1 MSTRITQSVTN
12 RTYLSNLTKATNNKN
27 RQMEK
32 IQTGRD
38 FERVSDHV
46 SAGLNAISIRS
57 KLYKNEQ
64 MTENIATAYEQ
75 LSNAEN
81 NLTSINDILIT
92 VQGEVMKALNGTNP
106 EGSDVIFDSIFENSK
121 ESIADLA
128 NGKFNDKYILGG
140 SNIEKQPFSFDDDG
154 MLLYQGVRMDSVV
167 SDSGQFKYDVGGTLT
182 RVPYS
187 EDTFID
193 IGLDIKVE
201 NGKIDPQT
209 AYKVSVSGLST
220 LGYGTTD
227 LKYTDSDGSIKT
239 YSGISNNIVDIIT
252 EMQKAYKDG
261 DMDKLDALRGHM
273 NKRMDQMMSEVA
285 IIGTRCQF
293 LDATT
298 QRLENDNIS
307 LHKMQ
312 QDTEGI
318 DDATEIMYY
327 QQYDYAMNLTLQ
339 FGSSVIPKS
348 LMDYIV

>member
-1 MSTRITQSVTN
+1 MSSRITQSVTN
-12 RTYLSNLTKATNNKN
+12 RTYLSNLSKATNNKN

-57 KLYKNEQ
+57 KMYKNEQ
-64 MTENIATAYEQ
+64 MQENINTAYEQ
-75 LSNAEN
+75 LSVAEN
-81 NLTSINDILIT
+81 SLRSINDILIT
-92 VQGEVMKALNGTNP
+92 VQSEAEKALNGTNP
-106 EGSDVIFDSIFENSK
+106 EGSEVVFDSIFSNSRD
-121 ESIADLA
+121 SIINLA
-128 NGKFNDKYILGG
+128 NGKYNDKYILGG
-140 SNIEKQPFSFDDDG
+140 TNVEKQPFSYDDDG
-154 MLLYQGVRMDSVV
+154 MLLYHGIRTDSMVK
-167 SDSGQFKYDVGGTLT
+167 DSGQYKYDVSGTMT
-182 RVPYS
+182 KVPYS
-187 EDTFID
+187 EDSFID
-193 IGLDIKVE
+193 IGLDIKVV
-201 NGKIDPQT
+201 NGQIDPQT

-220 LGYGTTD
+220 LGYGTTE
-227 LKYTDSDGSIKT
+227 LKYTDAAGNEKT
-239 YSGISNNIVDIIT
+239 YSDVSNNIIDIIT
-252 EMQKAYKDG
+252 EMQKAYNAG

-293 LDATT
+293 LDATA